1 MAAAVVE
8 MTVSTAALL
17 AFQGVA
23 GIEMLPPHLRIRPRL
38 VTVGDQEVPVSAEER
53 EALTAAGILRDGE
66 PDRDAI
72 LLLRSLAYPDTE
84 LNITLGAADRPETFV
99 CLARSRQ
106 LVAAAA
112 RCGDEVT
119 IDAYVGLDEDA
130 LVELVASTFERYLF
144 ADDEARDHAVTID
157 GATVRLG
164 EVYDVM
170 CRDEPDQWTPALRR
184 AGVPADVAAALWR
197 CETDMV
203 RRGEVVAY
211 INHENGRTA
220 GDSIVRATTTPQ
232 DAVLTSFASDS
243 IGDRWLTV
251 EPYETARMKRFILAT
266 IRSVPDRAWFTHAR
280 TD

>member
-1 MAAAVVE
+1 MTAAVVE
-8 MTVSTAALL
+8 MTVSTQALL
-17 AFQGVA
+17 AFQGIA

-53 EALTAAGILRDGE
+53 EALTTAGILRDGE

-72 LLLRSLAYPDTE
+72 LLLRSLAYPDAE
-84 LNITLGAADRPETFV
+84 LNITLGAHDRPDTFV

-119 IDAYVGLDEDA
+119 IDAYVGLDEAA
-130 LVELVASTFERYLF
+130 LVDLVSRTFEAYLF
-144 ADDEARDHAVTID
+144 DTDESPNPTSTIE

-164 EVYDVM
+164 QVYDIM
-170 CRDEPDQWTPALRR
+170 CRDEPQQWTPALRR
-184 AGVPADVAAALWR
+184 AGVPADVAAALRR
-197 CETDMV
+197 CETDTV
-203 RRGEVVAY
+203 RRGEVAAY

-220 GDSIVRATTTPQ
+220 GESIVRATTTPQ
-232 DAVLTSFASDS
+232 EAVLTSFATDN

-251 EPYETARMKRFILAT
+251 EPYDTARIKRFILAT
-266 IRSVPDRAWFTHAR
+266 IRSVPDKSWFIHAR
-280 TD
+280 SD

>member
-1 MAAAVVE
+1 MTAAVVE

-17 AFQGVA
+17 ALQGVA
-23 GIEMLPPHLRIRPRL
+23 GVGVLPPHLRIRPRL
-38 VTVGDQEVPVSAEER
+38 ITVGDQEVQVSAEER
-53 EALTAAGILRDGE
+53 DALTEAGLLREGE

-72 LLLRSLAYPDTE
+72 LLLRSLAYPDAE
-84 LNITLGAADRPETFV
+84 LNITLGGADRPDTFV
-99 CLARSRQ
+99 CLARSQQ

-119 IDAYVGLDEDA
+119 IDAYVGLDEAA
-130 LVELVASTFERYLF
+130 LVELVTTTFERYLF
-144 ADDEARDHAVTID
+144 DTDEHDFTNTMD

-170 CRDEPDQWTPALRR
+170 CRDEPQQWTPALRR
-184 AGVPADVAAALWR
+184 VGVPADVAAALRR
-197 CETDMV
+197 CETDTL
-203 RRGEVVAY
+203 RRGEVAAY

-220 GDSIVRATTTPQ
+220 GESIVRATTTPQ
-232 DAVLTSFASDS
+232 EAVLTSFASDN

-251 EPYETARMKRFILAT
+251 EPYETTRIKRFIVAA
-266 IRSVPDRAWFTHAR
+266 IRSVPDKAWFTHCR